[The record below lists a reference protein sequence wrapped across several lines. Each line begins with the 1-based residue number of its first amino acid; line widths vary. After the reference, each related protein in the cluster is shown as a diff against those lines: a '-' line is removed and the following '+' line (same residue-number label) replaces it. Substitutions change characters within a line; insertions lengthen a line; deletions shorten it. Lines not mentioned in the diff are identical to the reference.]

1 MSTTICRRAGE
12 GDFAE
17 LAALRFEWRVDERG
31 EHGLDAAAFQRQMIE
46 WLRAHHTSHQGY
58 LAARDGVNVGCAW
71 LCVVDRVP
79 APAEFVRRS
88 GIIQSVYVRASVR
101 NAGIGS
107 DLIRFVIEEA
117 RAMELSYLGLHPS
130 ERSVSFYER
139 LGFATYER
147 ALELR
152 F

>member
-1 MSTTICRRAGE
+1 MSTTICRRAGDD
-12 GDFAE
+12 DFAE

-31 EHGLDAAAFQRQMIE
+31 EHGLDATAFKRQMIE
-46 WLRAHHTSHQGY
+46 WMREHRTSHQGY

-88 GIIQSVYVRASVR
+88 GIIQSVYVRASFR
-101 NAGIGS
+101 NVGIGS
-107 DLIRFVIEEA
+107 DLIRFVIDEA

-139 LGFATYER
+139 LGFAPYER

>member
-1 MSTTICRRAGE
+1 MK
-12 GDFAE
+12 D
-17 LAALRFEWRVDERG
+17 LVALRYEWRVGERG
-31 EHGLDAAAFQRQMIE
+31 EHGLDEISFERQMTE
-46 WLRAHHTSHQGY
+46 WMHRHRDSHQGY
-58 LAARDGVNVGCAW
+58 LAARDGVSVGCAW

-88 GIIQSVYVRASVR
+88 GIIQSVYVRASFR

-107 DLIRFVIEEA
+107 DLIRFVIAEA
-117 RAMELSYLGLHPS
+117 GLMGLSYLGLHPS
-130 ERSVSFYER
+130 QRSVSFYER
-139 LGFATYER
+139 LGFAPYER